1 MRVLSSRTEP
11 RHLRGRDTPRSA
23 DVPPSSLLLSLL
35 RLRLRPGRRCLP
47 LLPPLLLLTVPFLQL
62 LRLLLVPLF
71 GLLFSRFVRILLRY
85 LLMVSLLP
93 LLQFLPFLVLLLL
106 QFLLLLLIFLVRLRI
121 PRVGGGGTLHRW

>member
-1 MRVLSSRTEP
+1 MSR
-11 RHLRGRDTPRSA
+11 LR
-23 DVPPSSLLLSLL
+23 SLLLSLR

-47 LLPPLLLLTVPFLQL
+47 LLQLLLLLNVPFLQL
-62 LRLLLVPLF
+62 LCLLLVPLF
-71 GLLFSRFVRILLRY
+71 GLLFSRFVHVRSRD

-93 LLQFLPFLVLLLL
+93 LLKVLPFLVLLLL